1 MKKNEW
7 HESAQERWNNNASN
21 WHSRSVNM
29 WTEGSRKEI
38 IPFMV
43 KHLAEGSKVA
53 DLGCGD
59 GFGSYLLY
67 EKGYKVTGMDL
78 SEKMVEIAKK
88 QEKDRLSF
96 IQGDLSNPP
105 FEKEEFD
112 AVMMINSLEWTEN
125 PLHALKEVKGLVKQN
140 GMLCIGILGPTA
152 HPRENSFPRLY
163 GEKVICNTMMPWE
176 LEKLALDSGMVKD
189 DEKWIY
195 KQGVP
200 EKHLMNL
207 SSELKQALSFMTL
220 FMFRIQDN

>member
-1 MKKNEW
+1 MNKNEW
-7 HESAQERWNNNASN
+7 HESAQERWNHNASN

-43 KHLAEGSKVA
+43 KHIPEGSMVA

-67 EKGYKVTGMDL
+67 ENGFKVIGMDL
-78 SEKMVEIAKK
+78 SEKMVEFAKQ
-88 QEKDRLSF
+88 QEKDGLNF

-105 FEKEEFD
+105 FEKEQFD
-112 AVMMINSLEWTEN
+112 SVMMINSLEWTED
-125 PLHALKEVKGLVKQN
+125 PLHALNQVKELVKQD

-152 HPRENSFPRLY
+152 HPRGNSFPRLH

-176 LEKLALDSGMVKD
+176 LEKLALDSGMMKE

-195 KQGVP
+195 KKGVT
-200 EKHLMNL
+200 EKHIMNL

-220 FMFRIQDN
+220 FMFRIKNN